1 MAKKNKGTFSYLEAQ
16 QALENIA
23 EKCTKEN
30 IVYELLRIFC
40 GYGDASIQRI
50 IDGRGN
56 DAKDGRTILIKKL
69 IAYRATDN
77 GLFGD
82 DNLYDLLETMQK
94 DTAISKKEPRLYVVS
109 DGERIIA
116 YDPKEEDL
124 YDNDISLLWK
134 DFDFFKPLA
143 GIEKFRNIE
152 EAEADVKSAEMM
164 AKIYDDIRR
173 YNDVHDR
180 QQIHNINVF
189 MTRLLFCFFAED
201 TGLFPIANMFTT
213 AIRQDTKADGTD
225 LAEFLDGIFDIMAI
239 EDKQIRASLPN
250 KITQFPYVN
259 GGLFKTHIPIPI
271 LSRRTRMLMLKCGEY
286 NWAEINPDI
295 FGSMI
300 QAVINPDDRAGLGI
314 HYTSVP
320 NIMKVI
326 RPLFLDEL
334 TEEFVR
340 VKDDAKKLNALM
352 MRLSKI
358 KFFDPACGSGNFLI
372 IAYKSIRE
380 LEIQIWKRLR
390 QLGSD
395 RLPFSNISLTQFYG
409 IEIDE
414 YACDTAKL
422 SLWLAEHQVN
432 NLFYKELGS
441 KVDALPLGKSGN
453 IVCGNACRL
462 DWNTVCP
469 HTADEEVYVMGNPP
483 YVGSRNQNDSQKNDI
498 DFTLSDISQS
508 RRLDYIAIW
517 FVKGAKFI
525 KQLEKGKLAFVST
538 NSITQGEQTSILWNY
553 ILSLDI
559 EIGFAYTTFKW
570 TNNAKYNAGISV
582 VIIGLRNLSNY
593 AKFIFKGNEKVC
605 VEHISPYLS
614 DDNIGSVTKHTTP
627 ISANFP
633 EMRRGNMPNDKEFLR
648 LTPYEKEQVIL
659 EYPNAEKFIRR
670 QIGSDE
676 FINDIERYCYWIED
690 SELEE
695 ALNIPPI
702 REAVYNVKEY
712 RLNSKDKTLHLQAK
726 KPHQFRE
733 FFECN
738 DNSLLVPIVS
748 SETREYIPIGFV
760 QNKTIVPNSAQVIYD
775 ANYLIFGLLTSRM
788 HNLWVRKN
796 AGRLEN
802 RFRYSIFLCYN
813 TFPFPKIT
821 KEQKEHLTELAEEVL
836 LTRENHTEMTLGEM
850 YNPET
855 MPDDLKQAHQALDIA
870 VEQCYRPEPF
880 TSDDERL
887 EYLFKL
893 YEKMTKKK

>member
-23 EKCTKEN
+23 ERCTKDN

-56 DAKDGRTILIKKL
+56 DARDGRTILVKKL
-69 IAYRATDN
+69 IAYRATEN

-82 DNLYDLLETMQK
+82 DNLYEIIEAMQK
-94 DTAISKKEPRLYVVS
+94 DSSIYKKEPRLYVVS

-239 EDKQIRASLPN
+239 EDKHIRASLPN

-259 GGLFKTHIPIPI
+259 GGLFKTHNPIPI

-390 QLGSD
+390 ELGSTQ
-395 RLPFSNISLTQFYG
+395 LPFSNIALTQFYG

-432 NLFYKELGS
+432 NLFWKELGS

-483 YVGSRNQNDSQKNDI
+483 YLGYTQQDDEQKKDI
-498 DFTLSDISQS
+498 NNVWLKYNGAKN
-508 RRLDYIAIW
+508 LDYISIW
-517 FVKGAKFI
+517 FI
-525 KQLEKGKLAFVST
+525 KASEYIKDSKSKVAFVST
-538 NSITQGEQTSILWNY
+538 NSVCQGDSVSFMWKPIF
-553 ILSLDI
+553 SLNIDI
-559 EIGFAYTTFKW
+559 NIAYRSFKW
-570 TNNAKYNAGISV
+570 KNNAKHNAGVSCT
-582 VIIGLRNLSNY
+582 IIGLSSKNYIHNRKIYNEESYIYASYINAYLLDAPNIIIERNTKPFAN
-593 AKFIFKGNEKVC
+593 APEMVKGSMPADGGHLIMSETEKNDIID
-605 VEHISPYLS
+605 ENNSELLKTL
-614 DDNIGSVTKHTTP
+614 IGS
-627 ISANFP
+627 
-633 EMRRGNMPNDKEFLR
+633 
-648 LTPYEKEQVIL
+648 Q
-659 EYPNAEKFIRR
+659 
-670 QIGSDE
+670 E
-676 FINDIERYCYWIED
+676 FINGEERFCLWITDKNLDIALSYPKIRTRIE
-690 SELEE
+690 EVR
-695 ALNIPPI
+695 NM
-702 REAVYNVKEY
+702 
-712 RLNSKDKTLHLQAK
+712 RLSSPKQATIKDADR
-726 KPHQFRE
+726 PHQFSEIRYQPT
-733 FFECN
+733 
-738 DNSLLVPIVS
+738 DAIIVPAVS
-748 SETREYIPIGFV
+748 SERREYIPIGFV
-760 QNKTIVPNSAQVIYD
+760 DKNTVISNSAFAVYD
-775 ANYLIFGLLTSRM
+775 AKLWLFALLTSKI
-788 HNLWVRKN
+788 HNVWVRAVGGKSEE
-796 AGRLEN
+796 RI
-802 RFRYSIFLCYN
+802 RYSATLCYN
-813 TFPFPKIT
+813 TFPFPKTT
-821 KEQKEHLTELAEEVL
+821 KEQKERLTELAEEVL

-855 MPDDLKQAHQALDIA
+855 MPDDLKQAHQALDMA

-893 YEKMTKKK
+893 YERMTKKK

>member
-16 QALENIA
+16 QSLENIA
-23 EKCTKEN
+23 ERCTKEN

-50 IDGRGN
+50 MDGRGN
-56 DAKDGRTILIKKL
+56 DAKDGRTILVKKL
-69 IAYRATDN
+69 IAYRATEN

-82 DNLYDLLETMQK
+82 DNLYDIIEAMQK
-94 DTAISKKEPRLYVVS
+94 DSSIYKKEPRLYVAS
-109 DGERIIA
+109 DGKRIIA

-124 YDNDISLLWK
+124 YDNDISLMWK
-134 DFDFFKPLA
+134 DFEFFKPLA

-180 QQIHNINVF
+180 QQVHNIILF
-189 MTRLLFCFFAED
+189 MTGFLLCFFAED

-213 AIRQDTKADGTD
+213 AIREDTKADGSD
-225 LAEFLDGIFDIMAI
+225 LEEFLDGIFDIMAV

-259 GGLFKTHIPIPI
+259 GGLFKTHIPIPT

-300 QAVINPDDRAGLGI
+300 QAVINPDDRAGLGV

-340 VKDDAKKLNALM
+340 VKDDAKKLNTLM
-352 MRLSKI
+352 FRLSKI

-372 IAYKSIRE
+372 IAYKSVRE

-390 QLGSD
+390 ELGSIQ
-395 RLPFSNISLTQFYG
+395 LPFSNISLTQFYG

-453 IVCGNACRL
+453 IICGNACRL

-483 YVGSRNQNDSQKNDI
+483 YLGSKLQDAKQKEDMLI
-498 DFTLSDISQS
+498 ALAELKEKKT
-508 RRLDYIAIW
+508 LDYIAAW
-517 FVKGAKFI
+517 FWKGAKYI
-525 KQLEKGKLAFVST
+525 KDTKAKYAFVST
-538 NSITQGEQTSILWNY
+538 NSISQGEQVAMLWKDIFDLKLNIFFARTS
-553 ILSLDI
+553 
-559 EIGFAYTTFKW
+559 FKW
-570 TNNAKYNAGISV
+570 QNNAKYNAAVICT
-582 VIIGLRNLSNY
+582 IIGVSNEY
-593 AKFIFKGNEKVC
+593 RGKKTLYNEAKNECYKV
-605 VEHISPYLS
+605 ENINPYLYAS
-614 DDNIGSVTKHTTP
+614 GNVIVEKATLNQKIPQMLFGSMPRDGGFLILSEEEANNIIDKYPHTKSIVKKYMGSQELLQGLV
-627 ISANFP
+627 
-633 EMRRGNMPNDKEFLR
+633 
-648 LTPYEKEQVIL
+648 
-659 EYPNAEKFIRR
+659 
-670 QIGSDE
+670 
-676 FINDIERYCYWIED
+676 RYCFWIED
-690 SELEE
+690 AQKNIAYSIPEIADRIESVRKMRLESDASSTQE
-695 ALNIPPI
+695 YANRPYMFVQRAYQPTDAIIIP
-702 REAVYNVKEY
+702 
-712 RLNSKDKTLHLQAK
+712 S
-726 KPHQFRE
+726 
-733 FFECN
+733 
-738 DNSLLVPIVS
+738 VS
-748 SETREYIPIGFV
+748 SERREYIPIGFV
-760 QNKTIVPNSAQVIYD
+760 DKNTVISNLAFAVYD
-775 ANYLIFGLLTSRM
+775 AELWLFALLTSKL
-788 HNLWVRKN
+788 HNVWVRTVG
-796 AGRLEN
+796 GRLKTDY
-802 RFRYSIFLCYN
+802 RYSATLCYN

-821 KEQKEHLTELAEEVL
+821 KEQKERLTELAEEVL

-855 MPDDLKQAHQALDIA
+855 MPEDLKEAHKALDIA
-870 VEQCYRPEPF
+870 VELCYRPEPF

-893 YEKMTKKK
+893 YERMTKKK

>member
-134 DFDFFKPLA
+134 DFEFFKPLA

-483 YVGSRNQNDSQKNDI
+483 YLGSSMQDNDQKRDKDIVFAQNKNYKN
-498 DFTLSDISQS
+498 
-508 RRLDYIAIW
+508 LDYIGCW
-517 FVKGAKFI
+517 FLKGAEYISGTKAI
-525 KQLEKGKLAFVST
+525 CSFVST
-538 NSITQGEQTSILWNY
+538 NSICQGEQVAMMWKPIDKLNCR
-553 ILSLDI
+553 IK
-559 EIGFAYTTFKW
+559 FAYKSFKW
-570 TNNAKYNAGISV
+570 KNNAKHNAGV
-582 VIIGLRNLSNY
+582 TCTIIGIADKNKIKECLLIDGSNVCKVPFINYYLLPTANIYIQGLVNPISNIPTMDYGSKAADGGNLIMSETEKND
-593 AKFIFKGNEKVC
+593 IINENNSELLKT
-605 VEHISPYLS
+605 L
-614 DDNIGSVTKHTTP
+614 IGS
-627 ISANFP
+627 
-633 EMRRGNMPNDKEFLR
+633 
-648 LTPYEKEQVIL
+648 Q
-659 EYPNAEKFIRR
+659 
-670 QIGSDE
+670 E
-676 FINDIERYCYWIED
+676 FINGEERFCLWITDKNFDI
-690 SELEE
+690 
-695 ALNIPPI
+695 ALSCPKI
-702 REAVYNVKEY
+702 RTRIEAVRNM
-712 RLNSKDKTLHLQAK
+712 RLNSPKQATIKDADR
-726 KPHQFRE
+726 PHQFSEIRYQPT
-733 FFECN
+733 
-738 DNSLLVPIVS
+738 DAIIVPSVS
-748 SETREYIPIGFV
+748 SERREYIPIGFV
-760 QNKTIVPNSAQVIYD
+760 DKNTVISNSAFAVYD
-775 ANYLIFGLLTSRM
+775 AELWLFSLLTSKI
-788 HNLWVRKN
+788 HNVWVRTVG
-796 AGRLEN
+796 GRLEE
-802 RFRYSIFLCYN
+802 RIRYSATLCYN

-855 MPDDLKQAHQALDIA
+855 MPDDLKQAHHALDIA

>member
-16 QALENIA
+16 QSLENIA
-23 EKCTKEN
+23 ERCTKDN

-50 IDGRGN
+50 MDGRGN
-56 DAKDGRTILIKKL
+56 DAKDGRTILVKKL
-69 IAYRATDN
+69 IAYRATEN

-82 DNLYDLLETMQK
+82 DNLYDIIEAMQK
-94 DTAISKKEPRLYVVS
+94 DSSIYKKEPRLYVAS
-109 DGERIIA
+109 DGKRIIA

-124 YDNDISLLWK
+124 YDNDISLMWK
-134 DFDFFKPLA
+134 DFEFFKPLA

-180 QQIHNINVF
+180 HQVHNINVF

-340 VKDDAKKLNALM
+340 VKDDAKKLNTLM
-352 MRLSKI
+352 FRLSKI

-390 QLGSD
+390 ELGSTQ
-395 RLPFSNISLTQFYG
+395 LPFSNISLTQFYG

-432 NLFYKELGS
+432 NLFWKELGS

-453 IVCGNACRL
+453 IICGNACRL

-483 YVGSRNQNDSQKNDI
+483 YLGSSMQDEEQKKDLTIVCGN
-498 DFTLSDISQS
+498 FESYKN
-508 RRLDYIAIW
+508 LDYISCW
-517 FVKGAKFI
+517 FVKGAKYI
-525 KQLEKGKLAFVST
+525 KDNVAKLAFVST
-538 NSITQGEQTSILWNY
+538 NSICQGEQVAMLWQPLYKLNMQ
-553 ILSLDI
+553 IS
-559 EIGFAYTTFKW
+559 FAYTSFKW
-570 TNNAKYNAGISV
+570 KNNAKHNAGV
-582 VIIGLRNLSNY
+582 TCVIIGLCDRKNNIDKYLFYEGVKNKVSNINSY
-593 AKFIFKGNEKVC
+593 LIDAGDLIVSRLNKS
-605 VEHISPYLS
+605 IS
-614 DDNIGSVTKHTTP
+614 G
-627 ISANFP
+627 FP
-633 EMRRGNMPNDKEFLR
+633 EMVFGNKPTDGGFLI
-648 LTPYEKEQVIL
+648 LPEEEACTIINKYEEAKQIL
-659 EYPNAEKFIRR
+659 KFFQGAE
-670 QIGSDE
+670 SY
-676 FINDIERYCYWIED
+676 INGTVRYCLWITDDKIDLAYSIPEI
-690 SELEE
+690 E
-695 ALNIPPI
+695 A
-702 REAVYNVKEY
+702 
-712 RLNSKDKTLHLQAK
+712 RLNNVRDFRLKSKAECTVAYADRPHLFKQRA
-726 KPHQFRE
+726 HRNGE
-733 FFECN
+733 
-738 DNSLLVPIVS
+738 SLIIPRVS
-748 SETREYIPIGFV
+748 SERRTYIPIGFLNSDTIISDSAQAV
-760 QNKTIVPNSAQVIYD
+760 YGANQYIFGIITSYMHMLWVKTI
-775 ANYLIFGLLTSRM
+775 GG
-788 HNLWVRKN
+788 K
-796 AGRLEN
+796 LET
-802 RFRYSIFLCYN
+802 RYRYTNLCYN
-813 TFPFPKIT
+813 SFPFPKIT
-821 KEQKEHLTELAEEVL
+821 KEQKERLTELAEEVL

-855 MPDDLKQAHQALDIA
+855 MPDDLKEAHTALDLA

-893 YEKMTKKK
+893 YERMTKKK

>member
-16 QALENIA
+16 QSLENIA
-23 EKCTKEN
+23 ERCTKEN

-50 IDGRGN
+50 MDGRGN
-56 DAKDGRTILIKKL
+56 DAKDGRTILVKKL
-69 IAYRATDN
+69 IAYRATEN

-82 DNLYDLLETMQK
+82 DNLYDIIEAMQK
-94 DTAISKKEPRLYVVS
+94 DSSIYKKEPRLYVAS
-109 DGERIIA
+109 DGKRIIA

-124 YDNDISLLWK
+124 YDNDISLMWK
-134 DFDFFKPLA
+134 DFEFFKPLA

-164 AKIYDDIRR
+164 AKIYDDVRR

-180 QQIHNINVF
+180 QQVHNINVF

-213 AIRQDTKADGTD
+213 AIREDTKADGSD
-225 LAEFLDGIFDIMAI
+225 LEEFLDGIFDIMAV

-259 GGLFKTHIPIPI
+259 GGLFKTHIPIPT

-300 QAVINPDDRAGLGI
+300 QAVINPDYRAGLGV

-340 VKDDAKKLNALM
+340 VRDDAKKLNALM
-352 MRLSKI
+352 FRLSKI

-390 QLGSD
+390 ELGSTQ
-395 RLPFSNISLTQFYG
+395 LPFSNISLTQFYG

-432 NLFYKELGS
+432 NLFWKELGS

-453 IVCGNACRL
+453 IICGNACRL

-469 HTADEEVYVMGNPP
+469 HTTDEEVYIMGNPP
-483 YVGSRNQNDSQKNDI
+483 YVGSSMQDVEQKKDKEVVFNGYNNYKN
-498 DFTLSDISQS
+498 
-508 RRLDYIAIW
+508 LDYIACW
-517 FVKGAKFI
+517 FLKGTQYIATTKA
-525 KQLEKGKLAFVST
+525 LYAFVTT
-538 NSITQGEQTSILWNY
+538 NSVCQGEQV
-553 ILSLDI
+553 SLMWKPVNDLNCRI
-559 EIGFAYTTFKW
+559 KFAYKSFKW
-570 TNNAKYNAGISV
+570 KNNAKHNAGV
-582 VIIGLRNLSNY
+582 TCTIIGVANNETIKECLLIDDANICKVPYINY
-593 AKFIFKGNEKVC
+593 YLTPTANIFIQG
-605 VEHISPYLS
+605 L
-614 DDNIGSVTKHTTP
+614 TAP
-627 ISANFP
+627 ISQLP
-633 EMRRGNMPNDKEFLR
+633 TMDYGNKAVDGTNLR
-648 LTPYEKEQVIL
+648 LTPEEKIQLLL
-659 EYPNAEKFIRR
+659 EAPNASKFIRR
-670 QIGSDE
+670 LSGSDE
-676 FINDIERYCYWIED
+676 LINDIERYCLWIYD
-690 SELEE
+690 KDLEE
-695 ALNIPPI
+695 AVKIPFI
-702 REAVYNVKEY
+702 LDKINKCKTM
-712 RLNSKDKTLHLQAK
+712 RLNSKDIGAVKLAER
-726 KPHQFRE
+726 PHQFRDMRE
-733 FFECN
+733 S
-738 DNSLLVPIVS
+738 DDVSIVIPRVS
-748 SETREYIPIGFV
+748 SEKRVYIPIGYCEPY
-760 QNKTIVPNSAQVIYD
+760 TIVSDSAFISFTKQSY
-775 ANYLIFGLLTSRM
+775 IFGVLTSKI
-788 HNLWVRKN
+788 HNLWVRAVGGK
-796 AGRLEN
+796 LEE
-802 RFRYSIFLCYN
+802 RIRYSATLCYN

-821 KEQKEHLTELAEEVL
+821 EEQKERLTELAEEVL

-855 MPDDLKQAHQALDIA
+855 MPDDLKEAHQALDIA
-870 VEQCYRPEPF
+870 VEQCYRTEPF

-893 YEKMTKKK
+893 YERMTKKK

>member
-16 QALENIA
+16 QSLENIA
-23 EKCTKEN
+23 ERCTKEN

-50 IDGRGN
+50 MDGRGN
-56 DAKDGRTILIKKL
+56 DAKDGRTILVKKL
-69 IAYRATDN
+69 IAYRATEN

-82 DNLYDLLETMQK
+82 DNLYDIIEAMQN
-94 DTAISKKEPRLYVVS
+94 DSSIYKKEPRLYVAS
-109 DGERIIA
+109 DGKRIIA

-124 YDNDISLLWK
+124 YDNDISLMWK
-134 DFDFFKPLA
+134 DFEFFKPLA

-180 QQIHNINVF
+180 QQVHNINVF

-259 GGLFKTHIPIPI
+259 GGLFKTHIPIPV

-300 QAVINPDDRAGLGI
+300 QAVINPDDRAGLGV

-340 VKDDAKKLNALM
+340 VRDDAKKLNALM
-352 MRLSKI
+352 FRLSKI

-390 QLGSD
+390 ELGSTQ
-395 RLPFSNISLTQFYG
+395 LPFSNISLTQFYG

-432 NLFYKELGS
+432 NLFWKELGS

-453 IVCGNACRL
+453 IICGNACRL

-483 YVGSRNQNDSQKNDI
+483 YLGSRNQEEMHKEDLDYTVS
-498 DFTLSDISQS
+498 TLQNY
-508 RRLDYIAIW
+508 RKLDYIAIW
-517 FVKGAKFI
+517 FYKGANYI
-525 KQLEKGKLAFVST
+525 KETKSKVAFVST
-538 NSITQGEQTSILWNY
+538 NSICQGEQVAYLWKP
-553 ILSLDI
+553 IFEQGI
-559 EIGFAYTTFKW
+559 EIAFAHKSFKW
-570 TNNAKYNAGISV
+570 NNNAKNVANVIV
-582 VIIGLRNLSNY
+582 VIIGLINKN
-593 AKFIFKGNEKVC
+593 KGVKKIFSDEQCIIG
-605 VEHISPYLS
+605 EHINAYLS
-614 DDNIGSVTKHTTP
+614 LTNDVFITNRTTP
-627 ISANFP
+627 LSTSVATILYGSEP
-633 EMRRGNMPNDKEFLR
+633 REGGGLMLSPD
-648 LTPYEKEQVIL
+648 EKNTIIAEGKDF
-659 EYPNAEKFIRR
+659 EKFIKRAV
-670 QIGSDE
+670 GSDE
-676 FINDIERYCYWIED
+676 FINDIERYCLWIDDKDVCEAKKSAYISNRLQYVEQYRLTSKRAD
-690 SELEE
+690 TRKYSNKPNCFTNSTYKNQNAIIIPIISSERRDYIPLGYIGFD
-695 ALNIPPI
+695 AVILNSAF
-702 REAVYNVKEY
+702 AVY
-712 RLNSKDKTLHLQAK
+712 
-726 KPHQFRE
+726 
-733 FFECN
+733 
-738 DNSLLVPIVS
+738 
-748 SETREYIPIGFV
+748 
-760 QNKTIVPNSAQVIYD
+760 D
-775 ANYLIFGLLTSRM
+775 AELWLFALLTSKI
-788 HNLWVRKN
+788 HNVWVRAVGGK
-796 AGRLEN
+796 LEE
-802 RFRYSIFLCYN
+802 RIRYSATLCYN
-813 TFPFPKIT
+813 TYPFPKIT
-821 KEQKEHLTELAEEVL
+821 KEQKERLTELAEEVL

>member
-1 MAKKNKGTFSYLEAQ
+1 MAKKNKGTFSYIETQ
-16 QALENIA
+16 QALEEIA
-23 EKCTKEN
+23 QRCTKDN

-56 DAKDGRTILIKKL
+56 DARDGRTILIKKL
-69 IAYRATDN
+69 IAYRATEN

-82 DNLYDLLETMQK
+82 DNLYDIIEAMQK
-94 DTAISKKEPRLYVVS
+94 DSSIYKKEPRLYVAS
-109 DGERIIA
+109 DGKRIIA

-124 YDNDISLLWK
+124 YDNDISLMWK
-134 DFDFFKPLA
+134 DFEFFKPLA

-173 YNDVHDR
+173 YNDINDE
-180 QQIHNINVF
+180 QQVHNINAF
-189 MTRLLFCFFAED
+189 MTRLLFCYFAED

-213 AIRQDTKADGTD
+213 AIKEDTKADGSD
-225 LAEFLDGIFDIMAI
+225 LEEFLDGIFDIMAI
-239 EDKQIRASLPN
+239 DNKQIRASLPS

-259 GGLFKTHIPIPI
+259 GGLFKAHYPIPT

-300 QAVINPDDRAGLGI
+300 QAVINPNERAGFGV

-334 TEEFVR
+334 TEEFIR
-340 VKDDAKKLNALM
+340 AKDDERKLKTLLF
-352 MRLSKI
+352 RLSKI

-380 LEIQIWKRLR
+380 LEIQIWKRLKE
-390 QLGSD
+390 LGSTT
-395 RLPFSNISLTQFYG
+395 LPFSNISLSQFYG

-432 NLFYKELGS
+432 NLLYKELGS

-483 YVGSRNQNDSQKNDI
+483 YLGSSMQDNEQKKDLTYVCGN
-498 DFTLSDISQS
+498 FESYKN
-508 RRLDYIAIW
+508 LDYISCW
-517 FVKGAKFI
+517 FVKGARYI
-525 KQLEKGKLAFVST
+525 KNSNAKLAFVST
-538 NSITQGEQTSILWNY
+538 NSICQGEQVSMLWKPILEMN
-553 ILSLDI
+553 L
-559 EIGFAYTTFKW
+559 EIGFAYKSFKW
-570 TNNAKYNAGISV
+570 SNSAKNNAAVVV
-582 VIIGLRNLSNY
+582 VILGLQNVNNNKKLLYGNNIMQ
-593 AKFIFKGNEKVC
+593 KVDFIN
-605 VEHISPYLS
+605 PYLLP
-614 DDNIGSVTKHTTP
+614 NVKAIIGRTTIP
-627 ISANFP
+627 ISNFP
-633 EMRRGNMPNDKEFLR
+633 SMIRGSMPSDGGHLIMSEEEKTSLIEKHPEVSSIIKGYMGAEDFLNS
-648 LTPYEKEQVIL
+648 Y
-659 EYPNAEKFIRR
+659 N
-670 QIGSDE
+670 
-676 FINDIERYCYWIED
+676 RYCLWMNENDYK
-690 SELEE
+690 LYG
-695 ALNIPPI
+695 NIPSI
-702 REAVYNVKEY
+702 KERTEGVRQM
-712 RLNSKDKTLHLQAK
+712 RLSSNTPSTQEYANYPYL
-726 KPHQFRE
+726 FRQPQYIE
-733 FFECN
+733 SE
-738 DNSLLVPIVS
+738 SIIVPSTS
-748 SETREYIPIGFV
+748 SERREYVPIGFL
-760 QNKTIVPNSAQVIYD
+760 NKDIVVSNSGYVVYGADLFLFSV
-775 ANYLIFGLLTSRM
+775 LTSKI
-788 HNLWVRKN
+788 HNLWIKTVG
-796 AGRLEN
+796 GRLKTDY
-802 RFRYSIFLCYN
+802 RYTNTLCYN

-821 KEQKEHLTELAEEVL
+821 KEKKEQLSKLAEEVL

-855 MPDDLKQAHQALDIA
+855 MPKDLKEAHKALDIA
-870 VEQCYRPEPF
+870 VEQCYRTEPF

>member
-16 QALENIA
+16 QSLENIA
-23 EKCTKEN
+23 ERCTKDN

-50 IDGRGN
+50 MDGRGN
-56 DAKDGRTILIKKL
+56 DAKDGRTILVKKL
-69 IAYRATDN
+69 IAYRATEN

-82 DNLYDLLETMQK
+82 DNLYDIIEAMQK
-94 DTAISKKEPRLYVVS
+94 DSSIYKKEPRLYVAS
-109 DGERIIA
+109 DGKRIIA

-124 YDNDISLLWK
+124 YDNDISLMWK
-134 DFDFFKPLA
+134 DFEFFKPLA

-390 QLGSD
+390 ELGSTQ
-395 RLPFSNISLTQFYG
+395 LPFSNISLTQFYG

-483 YVGSRNQNDSQKNDI
+483 YLGSSMQDNDQKRDKDIVFAQNKNYKN
-498 DFTLSDISQS
+498 
-508 RRLDYIAIW
+508 LDYIGCW
-517 FVKGAKFI
+517 FLKGAEYISGTKAI
-525 KQLEKGKLAFVST
+525 CSFVST
-538 NSITQGEQTSILWNY
+538 NSICQGEQVAMMWKPIDKLNCR
-553 ILSLDI
+553 IK
-559 EIGFAYTTFKW
+559 FAYKSFKW
-570 TNNAKYNAGISV
+570 KNNAKHNAGV
-582 VIIGLRNLSNY
+582 TCTIIGIADKNKIIECLLIDGSNVCKVPFINYYLLPTANIYIQGLVNPISNIPTMDYGSKAADGGNLIMSETEKND
-593 AKFIFKGNEKVC
+593 IINENNSELLKT
-605 VEHISPYLS
+605 L
-614 DDNIGSVTKHTTP
+614 IGS
-627 ISANFP
+627 
-633 EMRRGNMPNDKEFLR
+633 
-648 LTPYEKEQVIL
+648 Q
-659 EYPNAEKFIRR
+659 
-670 QIGSDE
+670 E
-676 FINDIERYCYWIED
+676 FINGEERFCLWITDKNFDI
-690 SELEE
+690 
-695 ALNIPPI
+695 ALSCPKI
-702 REAVYNVKEY
+702 RTRIEAVRNM
-712 RLNSKDKTLHLQAK
+712 RLNSPKQATIKDADR
-726 KPHQFRE
+726 PHQFSEIRYQPT
-733 FFECN
+733 
-738 DNSLLVPIVS
+738 DAIIVPSVS
-748 SETREYIPIGFV
+748 SERREYIPIGFV
-760 QNKTIVPNSAQVIYD
+760 DKNTVISNSAFAVYD
-775 ANYLIFGLLTSRM
+775 AELWLFSLLTSKI
-788 HNLWVRKN
+788 HNVWVRTVG
-796 AGRLEN
+796 GRLEE
-802 RFRYSIFLCYN
+802 RIRYSATLCYN

-887 EYLFKL
+887 EYLFKQ

>member
-77 GLFGD
+77 CLFGD

-134 DFDFFKPLA
+134 DFEFFKPLA

-239 EDKQIRASLPN
+239 EDKQIRTSLPN

-259 GGLFKTHIPIPI
+259 GGLFKTHIPIPV

-483 YVGSRNQNDSQKNDI
+483 YLGSSMQDNDQKRDKDIVFAQNKNYKN
-498 DFTLSDISQS
+498 
-508 RRLDYIAIW
+508 LDYIGCW
-517 FVKGAKFI
+517 FLKGAEYISGTKAI
-525 KQLEKGKLAFVST
+525 CSFVST
-538 NSITQGEQTSILWNY
+538 NSICQGEQVAMMWKPIDKLNCR
-553 ILSLDI
+553 IK
-559 EIGFAYTTFKW
+559 FAYKSFKW
-570 TNNAKYNAGISV
+570 KNNAKHNAGV
-582 VIIGLRNLSNY
+582 TCTIIGIADKNKIKECLLIDGSNVCKVPFINYYLLPTANIYIQGLVNPISNIPTMDYGSKAADGGNLIMSETEKND
-593 AKFIFKGNEKVC
+593 IINENNSELLKT
-605 VEHISPYLS
+605 L
-614 DDNIGSVTKHTTP
+614 IGS
-627 ISANFP
+627 
-633 EMRRGNMPNDKEFLR
+633 
-648 LTPYEKEQVIL
+648 Q
-659 EYPNAEKFIRR
+659 
-670 QIGSDE
+670 E
-676 FINDIERYCYWIED
+676 FINGEERFCLWITDKNFDI
-690 SELEE
+690 
-695 ALNIPPI
+695 ALSCPKI
-702 REAVYNVKEY
+702 RTRIEAVRNM
-712 RLNSKDKTLHLQAK
+712 RLNSPKQATIKDADR
-726 KPHQFRE
+726 PHQFSEIRYQPT
-733 FFECN
+733 
-738 DNSLLVPIVS
+738 DAIIVPSVS
-748 SETREYIPIGFV
+748 SERREYIPIGFV
-760 QNKTIVPNSAQVIYD
+760 DKNTVISNSAFAVYD
-775 ANYLIFGLLTSRM
+775 AELWLFSLLTSNI
-788 HNLWVRKN
+788 HNVWVRTVG
-796 AGRLEN
+796 GRLEE
-802 RFRYSIFLCYN
+802 RIRYSATLCYN

-855 MPDDLKQAHQALDIA
+855 MPDDLKEAHKALDLA
-870 VEQCYRPEPF
+870 VEECYRPEPF

>member
-180 QQIHNINVF
+180 QQVHNINVF

-320 NIMKVI
+320 NIMKVV

-372 IAYKSIRE
+372 IAYKSIRD

-432 NLFYKELGS
+432 NLFWKELGS

-483 YVGSRNQNDSQKNDI
+483 YLGSSMQDNDQKRDKDIVFAQNKNYKN
-498 DFTLSDISQS
+498 
-508 RRLDYIAIW
+508 LDYIGCW
-517 FVKGAKFI
+517 FLKGAEYISGTKAI
-525 KQLEKGKLAFVST
+525 CSFVST
-538 NSITQGEQTSILWNY
+538 NSICQGEQVAMMWKPIDKLNCR
-553 ILSLDI
+553 IK
-559 EIGFAYTTFKW
+559 FAYKSFKW
-570 TNNAKYNAGISV
+570 KNNAKHNAGV
-582 VIIGLRNLSNY
+582 TCTIIGIADKNKIKECLLIDGSNVCKVPFINYYLLPTANIYIQGLVNPISNIPTMDYGSKAADGGNLIMSETEKND
-593 AKFIFKGNEKVC
+593 IINENNSELLKT
-605 VEHISPYLS
+605 L
-614 DDNIGSVTKHTTP
+614 IGS
-627 ISANFP
+627 
-633 EMRRGNMPNDKEFLR
+633 
-648 LTPYEKEQVIL
+648 Q
-659 EYPNAEKFIRR
+659 
-670 QIGSDE
+670 E
-676 FINDIERYCYWIED
+676 FINGEERFCLWITDKNFDI
-690 SELEE
+690 
-695 ALNIPPI
+695 ALSCPKI
-702 REAVYNVKEY
+702 RTRIEAVRNM
-712 RLNSKDKTLHLQAK
+712 RLNSPKQATIKDADR
-726 KPHQFRE
+726 PHQFSEIRYQPT
-733 FFECN
+733 
-738 DNSLLVPIVS
+738 DAIIVPSVS
-748 SETREYIPIGFV
+748 SERREYIPIGFV
-760 QNKTIVPNSAQVIYD
+760 DKNTVISNSAFAVYD
-775 ANYLIFGLLTSRM
+775 AELWLFSLLTSKI
-788 HNLWVRKN
+788 HNVWVRTVG
-796 AGRLEN
+796 GRLEE
-802 RFRYSIFLCYN
+802 RIRYSATLCYN

-855 MPDDLKQAHQALDIA
+855 MPDDLKQAHHALDIA

-893 YEKMTKKK
+893 YERMTKKK

>member
-1 MAKKNKGTFSYLEAQ
+1 MAKKNKGTFSYIETQ
-16 QALENIA
+16 QALEHIT

-30 IVYELLRIFC
+30 LVYELLRIFC

-56 DAKDGRTILIKKL
+56 DAKDGRTILIKRL
-69 IAYRATDN
+69 IAYKATDK

-82 DNLYDLLETMQK
+82 DNIYDLIEAMQK
-94 DTAISKKEPRLYVVS
+94 DTVISKKEPRLYVAS
-109 DGERIIA
+109 DGKRIIA
-116 YDPKEEDL
+116 YDPKEDDF
-124 YDNDISLLWK
+124 YDNDISLMWK
-134 DFDFFKPLA
+134 DFEFFKPLA

-180 QQIHNINVF
+180 QQVHNINVF

-213 AIRQDTKADGTD
+213 AIREDTKADGTD
-225 LAEFLDGIFDIMAI
+225 LEEFLDGIFDIMAI
-239 EDKQIRASLPN
+239 KDKQIRASLPS

-259 GGLFKTHIPIPI
+259 GGLFKTHIPIPT
-271 LSRRTRMLMLKCGEY
+271 LSRRTRILMLKCGEY

-300 QAVINPDDRAGLGI
+300 QAVINPDDRAGLGV

-320 NIMKVI
+320 NIMKLI

-334 TEEFVR
+334 TEEFIK
-340 VKDDAKKLNALM
+340 VKDDAKKLNMLM
-352 MRLSKI
+352 LRLSKI

-380 LEIQIWKRLR
+380 LEMQIWKRLR
-390 QLGSD
+390 ELGSTQ
-395 RLPFSNISLTQFYG
+395 LPISYISLTQFYG

-432 NLFYKELGS
+432 NLFNKELGS
-441 KVDALPLGKSGN
+441 KVEALPLGKSGN

-469 HTADEEVYVMGNPP
+469 HIADEEVYVMGNPP
-483 YVGSRNQNDSQKNDI
+483 YLGSKLQDAKQKEDMSI
-498 DFTLSDISQS
+498 ALAELKEKKT
-508 RRLDYIAIW
+508 LDYIAAW
-517 FVKGAKFI
+517 FWKGAKYI
-525 KQLEKGKLAFVST
+525 KDTKAKYAFVST
-538 NSITQGEQTSILWNY
+538 NSISQGEQVAMLWKDIFDLKLNIFFARTS
-553 ILSLDI
+553 
-559 EIGFAYTTFKW
+559 FKW
-570 TNNAKYNAGISV
+570 QNNAKYNAAVICT
-582 VIIGLRNLSNY
+582 IIGVSNEY
-593 AKFIFKGNEKVC
+593 KGAKSLYNEDKNECYKV
-605 VEHISPYLS
+605 ENINPYLYEGG
-614 DDNIGSVTKHTTP
+614 NIIVEKMPLCQPIPQMLFGSMPRDGGFLILSEDEVKLLIYKYPHIKP
-627 ISANFP
+627 IVKKYMGSQELLQGLVRYCLWIEEPQKKLAYSIPEIANRI
-633 EMRRGNMPNDKEFLR
+633 ESVKIMR
-648 LTPYEKEQVIL
+648 Q
-659 EYPNAEKFIRR
+659 
-670 QIGSDE
+670 GSDA
-676 FINDIERYCYWIED
+676 
-690 SELEE
+690 SSTQ
-695 ALNIPPI
+695 
-702 REAVYNVKEY
+702 EY
-712 RLNSKDKTLHLQAK
+712 ANRPYMFVQRAYQPTDAII
-726 KPHQFRE
+726 
-733 FFECN
+733 
-738 DNSLLVPIVS
+738 VPSVS
-748 SETREYIPIGFV
+748 SERREYIPIGFV
-760 QNKTIVPNSAQVIYD
+760 DKETVISNLAFAVYD
-775 ANYLIFGLLTSRM
+775 AELWLFALLTSKI
-788 HNLWVRKN
+788 HNVWVRTVG
-796 AGRLEN
+796 GRLKTDY
-802 RFRYSIFLCYN
+802 RYSATLCYN

-821 KEQKEHLTELAEEVL
+821 KEQREHLTELAEEVL

-855 MPDDLKQAHQALDIA
+855 MPVDLKQAHHELDIA
-870 VEQCYRPEPF
+870 VEQCYRIEPF

>member
-180 QQIHNINVF
+180 QQVHNINVF

-250 KITQFPYVN
+250 KMTQFPYVN

-340 VKDDAKKLNALM
+340 LKDDAKKLNALM
-352 MRLSKI
+352 FRLSKI

-390 QLGSD
+390 QLGSTQ
-395 RLPFSNISLTQFYG
+395 LPFSNISLTQFYG

-469 HTADEEVYVMGNPP
+469 HIADEEVYVMGNPP
-483 YVGSRNQNDSQKNDI
+483 YLGARLQEDNHKTDMDFAMGDI
-498 DFTLSDISQS
+498 IAFNN
-508 RRLDYIAIW
+508 LDYIATW
-517 FVKGAKFI
+517 FFLGAKYVENSI
-525 KQLEKGKLAFVST
+525 AKLAFVST
-538 NSITQGEQTSILWNY
+538 NSICQGEQVSNLWKY
-553 ILSLDI
+553 IYSHTNS
-559 EIGFAYTTFKW
+559 EIWLGYRAFKW
-570 TNNAKYNAGISV
+570 KNNAKHNAGVSCS
-582 VIIGLRNLSNY
+582 IIGLRNKCDRNKTYIDGDNKILTPLLNAY
-593 AKFIFKGNEKVC
+593 LIKAKDITIEKRSKPIN
-605 VEHISPYLS
+605 ISQEM
-614 DDNIGSVTKHTTP
+614 DFGS
-627 ISANFP
+627 
-633 EMRRGNMPNDKEFLR
+633 MPNDGGNLL
-648 LTPYEKEQVIL
+648 LTPKEKDCLISEI
-659 EYPNAEKFIRR
+659 PSSEKYIKRFMGSQEFIR
-670 QIGSDE
+670 DE
-676 FINDIERYCYWIED
+676 YRFCLWIED
-690 SELEE
+690 DEVLESKQ
-695 ALNIPPI
+695 IPLI
-702 REAVYNVKEY
+702 NTRITACKNERLSSKREATNK
-712 RLNSKDKTLHLQAK
+712 LANNSHKFGEIRYQSTDAII
-726 KPHQFRE
+726 
-733 FFECN
+733 
-738 DNSLLVPIVS
+738 VPRVS
-748 SETREYIPIGFV
+748 SERREYIPIGFV
-760 QNKTIVPNSAQVIYD
+760 DKNTVISDSAFAVYD
-775 ANYLIFGLLTSRM
+775 AELWLFALLTSKI
-788 HNLWVRKN
+788 HNVWVRAVGGK
-796 AGRLEN
+796 LEE
-802 RFRYSIFLCYN
+802 RIRYSATLCYN

-821 KEQKEHLTELAEEVL
+821 KDQKKRLTELAEEVL

-855 MPDDLKQAHQALDIA
+855 MPDDLKQAHHALDIA

-893 YEKMTKKK
+893 YERMTKKKL

>member
-1 MAKKNKGTFSYLEAQ
+1 MAKKNKGTFSYLETQ

-23 EKCTKEN
+23 QRCTKDN
-30 IVYELLRIFC
+30 IVYDLLRIFC

-56 DAKDGRTILIKKL
+56 DARDGRTTLIKKL
-69 IAYRATDN
+69 IAYRATEN

-82 DNLYDLLETMQK
+82 DNLYDIIEAMHK
-94 DTAISKKEPRLYVVS
+94 DSSIYKKEPRLYVAS
-109 DGERIIA
+109 DGKRIIA

-134 DFDFFKPLA
+134 DFEFFKPLA

-173 YNDVHDR
+173 YNDINDE
-180 QQIHNINVF
+180 QQVHNINAF
-189 MTRLLFCFFAED
+189 MTRLLFCYFAED

-213 AIRQDTKADGTD
+213 AIKEDTKADGSD
-225 LAEFLDGIFDIMAI
+225 LEEFLDGIFDIMAI
-239 EDKQIRASLPN
+239 DNKQIRASLPS

-259 GGLFKTHIPIPI
+259 GGLFKAHYPIPK

-300 QAVINPDDRAGLGI
+300 QAVINPNERAGFGV

-334 TEEFVR
+334 TEEFIR
-340 VKDDAKKLNALM
+340 AKDDERKLKTLLF
-352 MRLSKI
+352 RLSKI

-380 LEIQIWKRLR
+380 LEIQIWKRLKE
-390 QLGSD
+390 LGSTT
-395 RLPFSNISLTQFYG
+395 LPFSNISLSQFYG

-432 NLFYKELGS
+432 NLLYKELGS

-483 YVGSRNQNDSQKNDI
+483 YLGSRNQEDI
-498 DFTLSDISQS
+498 HKEDLDYTISMLQNY
-508 RRLDYIAIW
+508 RKLDYIAIW
-517 FVKGAKFI
+517 FYKGANYI
-525 KQLEKGKLAFVST
+525 KGTKSKLAFVST
-538 NSITQGEQTSILWNY
+538 NSICQGEQVAYLWKP
-553 ILSLDI
+553 IFEEGI
-559 EIGFAYTTFKW
+559 EIGFAHKSFKW
-570 TNNAKYNAGISV
+570 NNNAKNVANVIV
-582 VIIGLRNLSNY
+582 VIIGLTNKNKGVKKIFSNEECITGEHINAYLSLTNDV
-593 AKFIFKGNEKVC
+593 FISNRTTPLNNSIATILYGSEPREGGGLMLTPNEKNTII
-605 VEHISPYLS
+605 EEGK
-614 DDNIGSVTKHTTP
+614 D
-627 ISANFP
+627 F
-633 EMRRGNMPNDKEFLR
+633 
-648 LTPYEKEQVIL
+648 
-659 EYPNAEKFIRR
+659 EKFIKRAV
-670 QIGSDE
+670 GSDE
-676 FINDIERYCYWIED
+676 FINDIERYCLWIAD
-690 SELEE
+690 KDINDAKKS
-695 ALNIPPI
+695 
-702 REAVYNVKEY
+702 VYISNRLQYVEQY
-712 RLNSKDKTLHLQAK
+712 RLTSKRADTRKYSSKPNCFTNSTYKNQNAIII
-726 KPHQFRE
+726 
-733 FFECN
+733 
-738 DNSLLVPIVS
+738 PIIS
-748 SETREYIPIGFV
+748 SERRDYIPIGYIDYDAV
-760 QNKTIVPNSAQVIYD
+760 ILNSAFAVYD
-775 ANYLIFGLLTSRM
+775 AELWLFALLTSKI
-788 HNLWVRKN
+788 HNIWVRAVGGK
-796 AGRLEN
+796 LEE
-802 RFRYSIFLCYN
+802 RIRYSATLCYN
-813 TFPFPKIT
+813 TYPFPKLG
-821 KEQKEHLTELAEEVL
+821 KEQKEQLSKLAEEVL
-836 LTRENHTEMTLGEM
+836 LIRENHTEMTLGEM

-855 MPDDLKQAHQALDIA
+855 MPKDLKEAHKALDIA
-870 VEQCYRPEPF
+870 VEQCYCTEPF

-893 YEKMTKKK
+893 YEKMTKKNK

>member
-16 QALENIA
+16 QSLENIA
-23 EKCTKEN
+23 ERCTKEN

-50 IDGRGN
+50 MDGRGN

-239 EDKQIRASLPN
+239 EDKHIRASLPN

-390 QLGSD
+390 ELGSTQ
-395 RLPFSNISLTQFYG
+395 LPFSNIALTQFYG

-432 NLFYKELGS
+432 NLFWKELGS

-462 DWNTVCP
+462 DWNAVCP

-483 YVGSRNQNDSQKNDI
+483 YLGYTQQDDEQKE
-498 DFTLSDISQS
+498 DISNVWLKYNGAKN
-508 RRLDYIAIW
+508 LDYISVW
-517 FVKGAKFI
+517 FI
-525 KQLEKGKLAFVST
+525 KGSEYIKDSKSKVAFVST
-538 NSITQGEQTSILWNY
+538 NSVCQGDSVSSMWKPIF
-553 ILSLDI
+553 SLNI
-559 EIGFAYTTFKW
+559 EIYIAYRSFKW
-570 TNNAKYNAGISV
+570 KNNAKHNAGVSCT
-582 VIIGLRNLSNY
+582 IIGLSSKNHIRYRRIYNEESYINASYINAYLLDAPNIIIERNTKPFGNASEMV
-593 AKFIFKGNEKVC
+593 KGSMPADGGHLIMSESEKNNIINENNC
-605 VEHISPYLS
+605 ELFRIL
-614 DDNIGSVTKHTTP
+614 IGS
-627 ISANFP
+627 
-633 EMRRGNMPNDKEFLR
+633 
-648 LTPYEKEQVIL
+648 Q
-659 EYPNAEKFIRR
+659 
-670 QIGSDE
+670 E
-676 FINDIERYCYWIED
+676 FINGEERFCLWITD
-690 SELEE
+690 KNLNL
-695 ALNIPPI
+695 ALSYPEIKLRI
-702 REAVYNVKEY
+702 EAVRSM
-712 RLNSKDKTLHLQAK
+712 RLSSPKQATIKDADR
-726 KPHQFRE
+726 PHQFSEIRYQPT
-733 FFECN
+733 
-738 DNSLLVPIVS
+738 DAIIVPAVS
-748 SETREYIPIGFV
+748 SERREYIPIGFV
-760 QNKTIVPNSAQVIYD
+760 DKNTVISNSAFAVYD
-775 ANYLIFGLLTSRM
+775 AELWLFALLTSKI
-788 HNLWVRKN
+788 HNIWVRAVGGK
-796 AGRLEN
+796 LEE
-802 RFRYSIFLCYN
+802 RIRYSATLCYN

-821 KEQKEHLTELAEEVL
+821 KEQKERLTELAEEIL

-855 MPDDLKQAHQALDIA
+855 MPDDLKEAHTALDMA

>member
-56 DAKDGRTILIKKL
+56 DARDGRTILVKKI

-134 DFDFFKPLA
+134 DFEFFKPLA

-180 QQIHNINVF
+180 QQVHNINVF

-213 AIRQDTKADGTD
+213 AIREDTKADGSD
-225 LAEFLDGIFDIMAI
+225 LEEFLDGIFDIMAV

-259 GGLFKTHIPIPI
+259 GGLFKTHIPIPT

-300 QAVINPDDRAGLGI
+300 QAVINPDDRAGLGV

-340 VKDDAKKLNALM
+340 VKDDAKKLNTLM
-352 MRLSKI
+352 FRLSKI

-372 IAYKSIRE
+372 IAYKSVRE

-432 NLFYKELGS
+432 NLFWKELGS

-469 HTADEEVYVMGNPP
+469 HTADEEVYIMGNPP
-483 YVGSRNQNDSQKNDI
+483 YLGSSKLNKEQQI
-498 DFTLSDISQS
+498 DREYSIGKYDNFKKI
-508 RRLDYIAIW
+508 DYIGIW
-517 FVKGAKFI
+517 FIKGANYINKCNS
-525 KQLEKGKLAFVST
+525 KCAFVST
-538 NSITQGEQTSILWNY
+538 NSICQGEMVEPLWKPIFSIDVEIDFAHTS
-553 ILSLDI
+553 
-559 EIGFAYTTFKW
+559 FKW
-570 TNNAKYNAGISV
+570 NNNAKNKAAVICI
-582 VIIGLRNLSNY
+582 IIGLANNHKRNHY
-593 AKFIFKGNEKVC
+593 IITDGVKREVYC
-605 VEHISPYLS
+605 ISPYLVEGGKLVVS
-614 DDNIGSVTKHTTP
+614 KHTKP
-627 ISANFP
+627 ISDFP
-633 EMRRGNMPNDKEFLR
+633 TIIRGCMPYDGGNLL
-648 LTPYEKEQVIL
+648 LTPDEKEVLIK
-659 EYPNAEKFIRR
+659 EYPHSTKWIKKIYSAA
-670 QIGSDE
+670 DY
-676 FINDIERYCYWIED
+676 INDGERYCLWVSDAEKEDAETIPFIKHRFIETANMRLKSPD
-690 SELEE
+690 NS
-695 ALNIPPI
+695 A
-702 REAVYNVKEY
+702 REMAN
-712 RLNSKDKTLHLQAK
+712 R
-726 KPHQFRE
+726 PHQFRE
-733 FFECN
+733 FNACDEN
-738 DNSLLVPIVS
+738 TLVIPSTS
-748 SETREYIPIGFV
+748 SENREYIPMGYF
-760 QNKTIVPNSAQVIYD
+760 NSETIVTNAMYMVYNAEQWLMGVV
-775 ANYLIFGLLTSRM
+775 TSRM
-788 HNLWVRKN
+788 NMIWVKTI
-796 AGRLEN
+796 GGKLKSDY
-802 RFRYSIFLCYN
+802 RYTNLCYN
-813 TFPFPKIT
+813 SLPFPKIT
-821 KEQKEHLTELAEEVL
+821 KEEKERLTELAEEVL

-855 MPDDLKQAHQALDIA
+855 MPNDLKQAHHALDIA

-893 YEKMTKKK
+893 YERMTKKK

>member
-1 MAKKNKGTFSYLEAQ
+1 MAKKNKGTFSYLEVQ

-23 EKCTKEN
+23 EKCTKDN

-390 QLGSD
+390 ELGSTQ
-395 RLPFSNISLTQFYG
+395 LPFSNISLTQFYG

-469 HTADEEVYVMGNPP
+469 HTADEGVYVMGNPP
-483 YVGSRNQNDSQKNDI
+483 YLGSSRQDESQKQDMAYVFSNRDNYKK
-498 DFTLSDISQS
+498 
-508 RRLDYIAIW
+508 LDYISCW
-517 FVKGAKFI
+517 FELASTYITASFAKC
-525 KQLEKGKLAFVST
+525 AFVST
-538 NSITQGEQTSILWNY
+538 NSITQGEQVPILWQ
-553 ILSLDI
+553 DI
-559 EIGFAYTTFKW
+559 FEKGVSIYFAYTSFMW
-570 TNNAKYNAGISV
+570 HNNAKHTAKVAVS
-582 VIIGLRNLSNY
+582 IIGMADNKQITCKKLYSTNTYRLVNNINAYLLDAPNVYIIGRHTS
-593 AKFIFKGNEKVC
+593 
-605 VEHISPYLS
+605 IS
-614 DDNIGSVTKHTTP
+614 
-627 ISANFP
+627 NFP
-633 EMRRGNMPNDKEFLR
+633 EMIKGCAPVDDGCLLLSKE
-648 LTPYEKEQVIL
+648 EKESLVL
-659 EYPNAEKFIRR
+659 SSPLCLKFLKKYVGAE
-670 QIGSDE
+670 E
-676 FINDIERYCYWIED
+676 FVNGGERYCIWVENEFETAYSNPLLAD
-690 SELEE
+690 RFS
-695 ALNIPPI
+695 
-702 REAVYNVKEY
+702 RCKEF
-712 RLNSKDKTLHLQAK
+712 RQNSKKEGTRKIAATPHLFGERKYLPQPSIVVPQTGSERRRYLPMGIADKDTVLSNAV
-726 KPHQFRE
+726 R
-733 FFECN
+733 
-738 DNSLLVPIVS
+738 
-748 SETREYIPIGFV
+748 
-760 QNKTIVPNSAQVIYD
+760 VIYGGD
-775 ANYLIFGLLTSRM
+775 MCLYAIIASYM
-788 HNLWVRKN
+788 HMVWIRAV
-796 AGRLEN
+796 AGRLKQDMQ
-802 RFRYSIFLCYN
+802 YSNTICYN

-821 KEQKEHLTELAEEVL
+821 KEQKERLTELAEEVL

-855 MPDDLKQAHQALDIA
+855 MPDDLKQAHQALDMA

-893 YEKMTKKK
+893 YERMTKKK

>member
-180 QQIHNINVF
+180 QQVHNINVF

-259 GGLFKTHIPIPI
+259 GGLFKTHIPIPV

-334 TEEFVR
+334 TEEYVR

-395 RLPFSNISLTQFYG
+395 RLPFPNISLTQFYG

-483 YVGSRNQNDSQKNDI
+483 YVGSRNQNEEQKSDI
-498 DFTLSDISQS
+498 DFVLYDVKQA
-508 RRLDYIAIW
+508 RRLDYISIW
-517 FVKGAKFI
+517 FVKGARYIHGI
-525 KQLEKGKLAFVST
+525 KQCRMAFVST
-538 NSITQGEQTSILWNY
+538 NSITQGEQTSILWGH
-553 ILSLDI
+553 IFSLGV
-559 EIGFAYTTFKW
+559 EIGFAYTTFNW
-570 TNNAKYNAGISV
+570 SNNAKYNAGISV
-582 VIIGLRNLSNY
+582 VIIGLQNECKKNKYLY
-593 AKFIFKGNEKVC
+593 KDNEKITVDN
-605 VEHISPYLS
+605 ISPYLS
-614 DDNIGSVTKHTTP
+614 DDKLGTVAKQTMP
-627 ISANFP
+627 ISANIP
-633 EMRRGNMPNDKEFLR
+633 EMRRGNMPNDKEYLR
-648 LTPYEKEQVIL
+648 LTAEEKEQIIFQ
-659 EYPNAEKFIRR
+659 YPNAEKFIRL
-670 QIGSDE
+670 QIGSNEYINSIEKYCFWIDDKDIDE
-676 FINDIERYCYWIED
+676 
-690 SELEE
+690 
-695 ALNIPPI
+695 AMNIPPI
-702 REAVYNVKEY
+702 RTAVENVREY
-712 RLNSKDKTLHLQAK
+712 RLNSKDVTLHQQAK

-733 FFECN
+733 FFECSEK
-738 DNSLLVPIVS
+738 SLIIPIVS
-748 SETREYIPIGFV
+748 SSNRDYIPIGFLP
-760 QNKTIVPNSAQVIYD
+760 NKTIVPNSAQVIYD
-775 ANYLIFGLLTSRM
+775 ADILIFGFLTSKL
-788 HNLWVRKN
+788 HNIWVRQN
-796 AGRLEN
+796 AGRM
-802 RFRYSIFLCYN
+802 RSDFRYSIFLCYN
-813 TFPFPKIT
+813 TFPFPKTT

-855 MPDDLKQAHQALDIA
+855 MPDDLKQAHHALDIA

-887 EYLFKL
+887 EYLFKQ

>member
-134 DFDFFKPLA
+134 DFEFFKPLA

-250 KITQFPYVN
+250 KITQFPFVN

-380 LEIQIWKRLR
+380 LEIQIWKRLKE
-390 QLGSD
+390 LGSYII
-395 RLPFSNISLTQFYG
+395 PFSYIELSQFYG

-422 SLWLAEHQVN
+422 SLWLAKHQADN
-432 NLFYKELGS
+432 HFHKELGS

-453 IVCGNACRL
+453 IVCVNACRL

-483 YVGSRNQNDSQKNDI
+483 YLGSSMQDNDQKRDKDIVFAQNKNYKN
-498 DFTLSDISQS
+498 
-508 RRLDYIAIW
+508 LDYIGCW
-517 FVKGAKFI
+517 FLKGAEYISGTKAI
-525 KQLEKGKLAFVST
+525 CSFVST
-538 NSITQGEQTSILWNY
+538 NSICQGEQVAMMWKPIDKLNCR
-553 ILSLDI
+553 IK
-559 EIGFAYTTFKW
+559 FAYKSFKW
-570 TNNAKYNAGISV
+570 KNNAKHNAGV
-582 VIIGLRNLSNY
+582 TCTIIGIADKNKIKECLLIDGSNVCKVPFINYYLLPTANIYIQGLVNPISNIPTMDYGSKAADGGNLIMSETEKND
-593 AKFIFKGNEKVC
+593 IINENNSELLKT
-605 VEHISPYLS
+605 L
-614 DDNIGSVTKHTTP
+614 IGS
-627 ISANFP
+627 
-633 EMRRGNMPNDKEFLR
+633 
-648 LTPYEKEQVIL
+648 Q
-659 EYPNAEKFIRR
+659 
-670 QIGSDE
+670 E
-676 FINDIERYCYWIED
+676 FINGEERFCLWITDKNFDI
-690 SELEE
+690 
-695 ALNIPPI
+695 ALSCPKI
-702 REAVYNVKEY
+702 RTRIEAVRNM
-712 RLNSKDKTLHLQAK
+712 RLNSPKQATIKDADR
-726 KPHQFRE
+726 PHQFSEIRYQPT
-733 FFECN
+733 
-738 DNSLLVPIVS
+738 DAIIVPSVS
-748 SETREYIPIGFV
+748 SERREYIPIGFV
-760 QNKTIVPNSAQVIYD
+760 DKNTVISNSAFAVYD
-775 ANYLIFGLLTSRM
+775 AELWLFSLLTSKI
-788 HNLWVRKN
+788 HNVWVRTVG
-796 AGRLEN
+796 GRLEE
-802 RFRYSIFLCYN
+802 RIRYSATLCYN

-855 MPDDLKQAHQALDIA
+855 MPDDLKEAHKALDIA
-870 VEQCYRPEPF
+870 VEQCYRIEPF

-893 YEKMTKKK
+893 YERMTKKK

>member
-16 QALENIA
+16 QSLENIA
-23 EKCTKEN
+23 ERCTKEN

-50 IDGRGN
+50 MDGRGN
-56 DAKDGRTILIKKL
+56 DAKDGRTILVKKL

-82 DNLYDLLETMQK
+82 DNLYDIIEAMQK
-94 DTAISKKEPRLYVVS
+94 DSSIYKKEPRLYVAS
-109 DGERIIA
+109 DGKRIIA

-124 YDNDISLLWK
+124 YDNDISLMWK
-134 DFDFFKPLA
+134 DFEFFKPLA

-180 QQIHNINVF
+180 QQVHNINVF

-213 AIRQDTKADGTD
+213 AIREDTKADGSD
-225 LAEFLDGIFDIMAI
+225 LEEFLDGIFDIMAI

-259 GGLFKTHIPIPI
+259 GGLFKTHIPIPT

-300 QAVINPDDRAGLGI
+300 QAVINPDDRAGLGV

-340 VKDDAKKLNALM
+340 VRDDAKKLNALM
-352 MRLSKI
+352 FRLSKI

-390 QLGSD
+390 ELGSTQ
-395 RLPFSNISLTQFYG
+395 LPFSNISLTQFYG

-432 NLFYKELGS
+432 NLFWKELGS

-453 IVCGNACRL
+453 IICGNACRL

-469 HTADEEVYVMGNPP
+469 HTADEEVYIMGNPP
-483 YVGSRNQNDSQKNDI
+483 YVGSRNQNEEQKSDI
-498 DFTLSDISQS
+498 DFVLYDVRQA
-508 RRLDYIAIW
+508 RRLDYISIW
-517 FVKGAKFI
+517 FVKGAKYI
-525 KQLEKGKLAFVST
+525 NNCKKCKLSFVST
-538 NSITQGEQTSILWNY
+538 NSITQGEQTSILWGY
-553 ILSLDI
+553 ILALSV
-559 EIGFAYTTFKW
+559 EIGFAYTTFNW
-570 TNNAKYNAGISV
+570 SNNAKHNAGISV
-582 VIIGLRNLSNY
+582 VIIGLQNECRKQKYLY
-593 AKFIFKGNEKVC
+593 RDNEKLS
-605 VEHISPYLS
+605 VESISPYLS
-614 DDNIGSVTKHTTP
+614 DDNLGTVTRQTRP
-627 ISANFP
+627 ISANIP
-633 EMRRGNMPNDKEFLR
+633 EMRRGNMPNDEEHLR
-648 LTPYEKEQVIL
+648 LTPEEKEQIIL
-659 EYPNAEKFIRR
+659 QYPNAEKFIRL
-670 QIGSDE
+670 QIGSNE
-676 FINDIERYCYWIED
+676 YINSIEKYCYWID
-690 SELEE
+690 DKDVEE
-695 ALNIPPI
+695 AMSIPPI
-702 REAVYNVKEY
+702 RTAVENVKEY
-712 RLNSKDKTLHLQAK
+712 RLNSKDVTLHQQAK

-738 DNSLLVPIVS
+738 KDSLIIPIVS
-748 SETREYIPIGFV
+748 SSNRDYIPIGFLPDE
-760 QNKTIVPNSAQVIYD
+760 TIVPNSAQVIYD
-775 ANYLIFGLLTSRM
+775 ANIYIFAFLTSKL
-788 HNLWVRKN
+788 HNVWVRQN
-796 AGRLEN
+796 AGRMRN
-802 RFRYSIFLCYN
+802 DFRYSIFLCYN
-813 TFPFPKIT
+813 TFPFPVIT
-821 KEQKEHLTELAEEVL
+821 SEQKDNLKELAENVL
-836 LTRENHTEMTLGEM
+836 KARENHTEMTLGEM

-855 MPDDLKQAHQALDIA
+855 MPNDLRGAHQALDVA
-870 VEQCYRPEPF
+870 VEQCYRSEPF
-880 TSDDERL
+880 TSDNERL
-887 EYLFKL
+887 EYLFRL
-893 YEKMTKKK
+893 YERMTRQ

>member
-16 QALENIA
+16 QSLENIA
-23 EKCTKEN
+23 ERCTKEN

-50 IDGRGN
+50 MDGRGN
-56 DAKDGRTILIKKL
+56 DAKDGRTILVKKL
-69 IAYRATDN
+69 IAYRATEN

-82 DNLYDLLETMQK
+82 DNLYDIIEAMQK
-94 DTAISKKEPRLYVVS
+94 DSSIYKKEPRLYVAS
-109 DGERIIA
+109 DGKRIIA

-124 YDNDISLLWK
+124 YDNDISLMWK
-134 DFDFFKPLA
+134 DFEFFKPLA

-173 YNDVHDR
+173 YNNVHDR
-180 QQIHNINVF
+180 QQVHNINVF

-213 AIRQDTKADGTD
+213 AIREDTKADGSD
-225 LAEFLDGIFDIMAI
+225 LEEFLDGIFDIMAI

-259 GGLFKTHIPIPI
+259 GGLFKTHIPIPT

-300 QAVINPDDRAGLGI
+300 QAVINPDDRAGLGV

-340 VKDDAKKLNALM
+340 VKDDAKKLNTLM
-352 MRLSKI
+352 FRLSKI

-390 QLGSD
+390 ELGSTQ
-395 RLPFSNISLTQFYG
+395 LPFSNILLTQFYG

-483 YVGSRNQNDSQKNDI
+483 YLGSSMQDEEQKKDKDI
-498 DFTLSDISQS
+498 VFAKNKNYKN
-508 RRLDYIAIW
+508 LDYIGCW
-517 FVKGAKFI
+517 FLKGAEYISGTKAI
-525 KQLEKGKLAFVST
+525 CSFVST
-538 NSITQGEQTSILWNY
+538 NSICQGEQVAMMWQPIDKLNCQ
-553 ILSLDI
+553 IK
-559 EIGFAYTTFKW
+559 FAYKSFKW
-570 TNNAKYNAGISV
+570 KNNAKYNAGV
-582 VIIGLRNLSNY
+582 TCTIIGIADKNKIKECLLIDGSNVCKVPFINYYLLPTANIYIQGLSY
-593 AKFIFKGNEKVC
+593 
-605 VEHISPYLS
+605 
-614 DDNIGSVTKHTTP
+614 P
-627 ISANFP
+627 ISSLP
-633 EMRRGNMPNDKEFLR
+633 TMDYGNKAVDGTNLR
-648 LTPYEKEQVIL
+648 LSPQEKEIL
-659 EYPNAEKFIRR
+659 LNTEPQSKKFIRKLT
-670 QIGSDE
+670 GSDE
-676 FINDIERYCYWIED
+676 LINDVERYCLWIYNQD
-690 SELEE
+690 LEE
-695 ALNIPPI
+695 ALSIPFI
-702 REAVYNVKEY
+702 LDRINKCRAM
-712 RLNSKDKTLHLQAK
+712 RLSSKDIGAVKLAERS
-726 KPHQFRE
+726 HQFRDMRE
-733 FFECN
+733 SI
-738 DNSLLVPIVS
+738 DISIVIPRVS
-748 SETREYIPIGFV
+748 SEKREYIPIGYCEPY
-760 QNKTIVPNSAQVIYD
+760 TIVSDSAFVSFTKESYVF
-775 ANYLIFGLLTSRM
+775 AVLTSKI
-788 HNLWVRKN
+788 HNVWVRAVGGK
-796 AGRLEN
+796 LEE
-802 RFRYSIFLCYN
+802 RIRYSATLCYN

-821 KEQKEHLTELAEEVL
+821 KEQKERLTELAEEVL

>member
-77 GLFGD
+77 CLFGD

-134 DFDFFKPLA
+134 DFEFFKPLA

-239 EDKQIRASLPN
+239 EDKQIRTSLPN

-259 GGLFKTHIPIPI
+259 GGLFKTHIPIPV

-483 YVGSRNQNDSQKNDI
+483 YLGSSMQDNDQKRDKDIVFAQNKNYKN
-498 DFTLSDISQS
+498 
-508 RRLDYIAIW
+508 LDYIGCW
-517 FVKGAKFI
+517 FLKGAEYISGTKAI
-525 KQLEKGKLAFVST
+525 CSFVST
-538 NSITQGEQTSILWNY
+538 NSICQGEQVAMMWKPIDKLNCR
-553 ILSLDI
+553 IK
-559 EIGFAYTTFKW
+559 FAYKSFKW
-570 TNNAKYNAGISV
+570 KNNAKHNAGV
-582 VIIGLRNLSNY
+582 TCTIIGIADKNKIKECLLIDGSNVCKVPFINYYLLPTANIYIQGLVNPISNIPTMDYGSKAADGGNLIMSETEKND
-593 AKFIFKGNEKVC
+593 IINENNSELLKT
-605 VEHISPYLS
+605 L
-614 DDNIGSVTKHTTP
+614 IGS
-627 ISANFP
+627 
-633 EMRRGNMPNDKEFLR
+633 
-648 LTPYEKEQVIL
+648 Q
-659 EYPNAEKFIRR
+659 
-670 QIGSDE
+670 E
-676 FINDIERYCYWIED
+676 FINGEERFCLWITDKNFDI
-690 SELEE
+690 
-695 ALNIPPI
+695 ALSCPKI
-702 REAVYNVKEY
+702 RTRIEAVRNM
-712 RLNSKDKTLHLQAK
+712 RLNSPKQATIKDADR
-726 KPHQFRE
+726 PHQFSEIRYQPT
-733 FFECN
+733 
-738 DNSLLVPIVS
+738 DAIIVPSVS
-748 SETREYIPIGFV
+748 SERREYIPIGFV
-760 QNKTIVPNSAQVIYD
+760 DKNTVISNSAFAVYD
-775 ANYLIFGLLTSRM
+775 AELWLFSLLTSNI
-788 HNLWVRKN
+788 HNVWVRTVG
-796 AGRLEN
+796 GRLEE
-802 RFRYSIFLCYN
+802 RIRYSATLCYN
-813 TFPFPKIT
+813 TFPVPKIT

-855 MPDDLKQAHQALDIA
+855 MPDDLKEAHKALDLA
-870 VEQCYRPEPF
+870 VEECYRPEPF

>member
-1 MAKKNKGTFSYLEAQ
+1 MAKKNKGTFSYIETQ
-16 QALENIA
+16 QALEHIT

-30 IVYELLRIFC
+30 LVYELLRIFC

-77 GLFGD
+77 RLLGD
-82 DNLYDLLETMQK
+82 DNIYDLIEAMQK
-94 DTAISKKEPRLYVVS
+94 DTVISKKEPRLYVAS
-109 DGERIIA
+109 DGKRIIA
-116 YDPKEEDL
+116 YDPKEDDF
-124 YDNDISLLWK
+124 YDNDISLMWK
-134 DFDFFKPLA
+134 DFEFFKPLA

-180 QQIHNINVF
+180 QQVHNINVF

-213 AIRQDTKADGTD
+213 AIREDTKADGTD
-225 LAEFLDGIFDIMAI
+225 LEEFLDGIFDIMAI
-239 EDKQIRASLPN
+239 KDKQTRASLPS

-259 GGLFKTHIPIPI
+259 GGLFKTHIPIPT
-271 LSRRTRMLMLKCGEY
+271 LSRRTRILMLKCGEY

-334 TEEFVR
+334 TEEFIR
-340 VKDDAKKLNALM
+340 VKDDAKKLNMLM
-352 MRLSKI
+352 FRLSKI

-380 LEIQIWKRLR
+380 LEMQIWKRLR
-390 QLGSD
+390 ELGSTQ
-395 RLPFSNISLTQFYG
+395 LPISYISLTQFYG

-432 NLFYKELGS
+432 NLFNKELGS
-441 KVDALPLGKSGN
+441 KVEALPLGKSGN

-469 HTADEEVYVMGNPP
+469 HTVDEEVYVMGNPP
-483 YVGSRNQNDSQKNDI
+483 YLGSSMQDEEQKKDKDI
-498 DFTLSDISQS
+498 VFAKNKNYKN
-508 RRLDYIAIW
+508 LDYIGCW
-517 FVKGAKFI
+517 FLKGAEYISGTKAI
-525 KQLEKGKLAFVST
+525 CSFVST
-538 NSITQGEQTSILWNY
+538 NSICQGEQVAMMWQPIDKLNCQ
-553 ILSLDI
+553 IK
-559 EIGFAYTTFKW
+559 FAYKSFKW
-570 TNNAKYNAGISV
+570 KNNAKYNAGV
-582 VIIGLRNLSNY
+582 TCTIIGIADKNKIKECLLIDGSNVCKVPFINYYLLPTANIYIQGLSY
-593 AKFIFKGNEKVC
+593 
-605 VEHISPYLS
+605 
-614 DDNIGSVTKHTTP
+614 P
-627 ISANFP
+627 ISSLP
-633 EMRRGNMPNDKEFLR
+633 TMDYGNKAVDGTNLR
-648 LTPYEKEQVIL
+648 LSPQEKEIL
-659 EYPNAEKFIRR
+659 LNTEPQSKKFIRKLT
-670 QIGSDE
+670 GSDE
-676 FINDIERYCYWIED
+676 LINDVERYCLWIYNQD
-690 SELEE
+690 LEE
-695 ALNIPPI
+695 ALSIPFI
-702 REAVYNVKEY
+702 LDRINKCRAM
-712 RLNSKDKTLHLQAK
+712 RLSSKDIGAVKLAERS
-726 KPHQFRE
+726 HQFRDMRE
-733 FFECN
+733 SI
-738 DNSLLVPIVS
+738 DISIVIPRVS
-748 SETREYIPIGFV
+748 SEKREYIPIGYCEPY
-760 QNKTIVPNSAQVIYD
+760 TIVSDSAFVSFTKESYVF
-775 ANYLIFGLLTSRM
+775 AVLTSKI
-788 HNLWVRKN
+788 HNVWVRAVGGK
-796 AGRLEN
+796 LEE
-802 RFRYSIFLCYN
+802 RIRYSATLCYN
-813 TFPFPKIT
+813 TYPFPKIT
-821 KEQKEHLTELAEEVL
+821 KEQKERLTELAEEVL

>member
-116 YDPKEEDL
+116 YDPKEKDL

-180 QQIHNINVF
+180 QQVHNINVF

-395 RLPFSNISLTQFYG
+395 RLPFSNISLKQFYG

-483 YVGSRNQNDSQKNDI
+483 YLGSSMQDEEQKKDLTIVCGN
-498 DFTLSDISQS
+498 FESYKN
-508 RRLDYIAIW
+508 LDYISCW
-517 FVKGAKFI
+517 FVKGAKYI
-525 KQLEKGKLAFVST
+525 KDCVAKLAFVST
-538 NSITQGEQTSILWNY
+538 NSICQGEQVSMLWKPILNHN
-553 ILSLDI
+553 I
-559 EIGFAYTTFKW
+559 EIAFAYKSFKW
-570 TNNAKYNAGISV
+570 SNSAKNKAAVVV
-582 VIIGLRNLSNY
+582 VILGLQNTNKNNKLLYSDNVVQ
-593 AKFIFKGNEKVC
+593 KVDY
-605 VEHISPYLS
+605 ISPYLLPNVTS
-614 DDNIGSVTKHTTP
+614 IIGRTVNP
-627 ISANFP
+627 ISMFP
-633 EMRRGNMPNDKEFLR
+633 TMIMGSKPTDGGFLIMSED
-648 LTPYEKEQVIL
+648 EKTALVEK
-659 EYPNAEKFIRR
+659 YPEVRPIIKGYMGADDFLNSF
-670 QIGSDE
+670 S
-676 FINDIERYCYWIED
+676 RYCLWMNENDYKTYG
-690 SELEE
+690 
-695 ALNIPPI
+695 NIPPI
-702 REAVYNVKEY
+702 KERVEGVRQM
-712 RLNSKDKTLHLQAK
+712 RLSSNTPSTQEYAK
-726 KPHQFRE
+726 YPYQFRQPQYIE
-733 FFECN
+733 SE
-738 DNSLLVPIVS
+738 SIIVPSTS
-748 SETREYIPIGFV
+748 SERREYVPIGFL
-760 QNKTIVPNSAQVIYD
+760 NKDVVVSNSAYVVYGAD
-775 ANYLIFGLLTSRM
+775 LLLFAIITSKL
-788 HNLWVRKN
+788 HNVWVRTVG
-796 AGRLEN
+796 GRLKTDY
-802 RFRYSIFLCYN
+802 RYTNTLCYN

-821 KEQKEHLTELAEEVL
+821 KEQKERLTELAEEVL

-855 MPDDLKQAHQALDIA
+855 MPDDLKEAHKALDIA

-880 TSDDERL
+880 SSDDERL

-893 YEKMTKKK
+893 YERMTKKK

>member
-16 QALENIA
+16 QSLENIA
-23 EKCTKEN
+23 ERCTKDN

-50 IDGRGN
+50 MDGRGN
-56 DAKDGRTILIKKL
+56 DAKDGRTILVKKL
-69 IAYRATDN
+69 IAYRATEN

-82 DNLYDLLETMQK
+82 DNLYDIIEAMQK
-94 DTAISKKEPRLYVVS
+94 DSSIYKKEPRLYVAS
-109 DGERIIA
+109 DGKRIIA

-124 YDNDISLLWK
+124 YDNDISLMWK
-134 DFDFFKPLA
+134 DFEFFKPLA

-180 QQIHNINVF
+180 QQVHNINVF

-213 AIRQDTKADGTD
+213 AIREDTKADGSD
-225 LAEFLDGIFDIMAI
+225 LEEFLDGIFDIMAV

-259 GGLFKTHIPIPI
+259 GGLFKTHIPIPT

-300 QAVINPDDRAGLGI
+300 QAVINPDDRAGLGV

-340 VKDDAKKLNALM
+340 VKDDAKKLNTLM
-352 MRLSKI
+352 FRLSKI

-390 QLGSD
+390 ELGSTQ
-395 RLPFSNISLTQFYG
+395 LPFSNISLTQFYG

-432 NLFYKELGS
+432 NLFWKELGS

-453 IVCGNACRL
+453 IICGNACRL

-483 YVGSRNQNDSQKNDI
+483 YLGSSMQDNEQKRDKDI
-498 DFTLSDISQS
+498 VFALNKNYKN
-508 RRLDYIAIW
+508 LDYIGCW
-517 FVKGAKFI
+517 FLKGAEYISGTKAI
-525 KQLEKGKLAFVST
+525 CSFVST
-538 NSITQGEQTSILWNY
+538 NSICQGEQVAMMWQPIDKLNCQ
-553 ILSLDI
+553 IK
-559 EIGFAYTTFKW
+559 FAYKSFKW
-570 TNNAKYNAGISV
+570 KNNAKYNAGV
-582 VIIGLRNLSNY
+582 TCTIIGIADKNKIKECLLIDGSNVCKVPFINYYLLPTTNIYIQGLVNPISNIPTMDYGSKAADGGHLILSHQEKENIINEHNSVLFK
-593 AKFIFKGNEKVC
+593 KFI
-605 VEHISPYLS
+605 
-614 DDNIGSVTKHTTP
+614 GS
-627 ISANFP
+627 
-633 EMRRGNMPNDKEFLR
+633 
-648 LTPYEKEQVIL
+648 Q
-659 EYPNAEKFIRR
+659 
-670 QIGSDE
+670 E
-676 FINDIERYCYWIED
+676 FINDEERFCLWITD
-690 SELEE
+690 
-695 ALNIPPI
+695 ANLNIALATPEI
-702 REAVYNVKEY
+702 QERIESVKIM
-712 RLNSKDKTLHLQAK
+712 RLNSPKQATVKDAERA
-726 KPHQFRE
+726 HQFSEIRYQPT
-733 FFECN
+733 
-738 DNSLLVPIVS
+738 DAIIVPAVS
-748 SETREYIPIGFV
+748 SERREYIPIGFV
-760 QNKTIVPNSAQVIYD
+760 DNNTVISNSAFAVYD
-775 ANYLIFGLLTSRM
+775 AELWLFALLTSKL
-788 HNLWVRKN
+788 HNVWVRTVG
-796 AGRLEN
+796 GRLEE
-802 RFRYSIFLCYN
+802 RIRYSATLCYN

-821 KEQKEHLTELAEEVL
+821 EEQKERLTELAEEVL

-855 MPDDLKQAHQALDIA
+855 MPNDLKEAHQALDIA
-870 VEQCYRPEPF
+870 VEQCYRTEPF

-887 EYLFKL
+887 EYLFKQ

>member
-1 MAKKNKGTFSYLEAQ
+1 MAKKNRGTFSYLEAQ
-16 QALENIA
+16 QSLENIA
-23 EKCTKEN
+23 ERCTKEN
-30 IVYELLRIFC
+30 VVYELLRIFC

-50 IDGRGN
+50 MDGRGN

-69 IAYRATDN
+69 IAYRATEN

-82 DNLYDLLETMQK
+82 DNLYDIIEAMQK
-94 DTAISKKEPRLYVVS
+94 DSSIKKKEPRLYVAS
-109 DGERIIA
+109 DGKRIIA

-124 YDNDISLLWK
+124 YDNDIALMWK
-134 DFDFFKPLA
+134 DFEFFKPLA

-173 YNDVHDR
+173 YNDVYDR
-180 QQIHNINVF
+180 QQVHNINVF

-213 AIRQDTKADGTD
+213 AIREDTKADGSD
-225 LAEFLDGIFDIMAI
+225 LEEFLDGIFDIMAI

-259 GGLFKTHIPIPI
+259 GGLFRTHIPIPT

-352 MRLSKI
+352 LRLSKI

-390 QLGSD
+390 ELGSTQ
-395 RLPFSNISLTQFYG
+395 LPFSNISLTQFYG

-462 DWNTVCP
+462 YWNTVCP

-483 YVGSRNQNDSQKNDI
+483 YLGSRNQEEMHKEDLDYTVS
-498 DFTLSDISQS
+498 TLQNY
-508 RRLDYIAIW
+508 RKLDYIAIW
-517 FVKGAKFI
+517 FYKGANYI
-525 KQLEKGKLAFVST
+525 KGTKSKVAFVST
-538 NSITQGEQTSILWNY
+538 NSICQGEQVAYLWKP
-553 ILSLDI
+553 IFEQGI
-559 EIGFAYTTFKW
+559 EIGFAHKSFKW
-570 TNNAKYNAGISV
+570 NNNAKNVANVIV
-582 VIIGLRNLSNY
+582 VIIGLVNKNKEVKKIFSNEQC
-593 AKFIFKGNEKVC
+593 IIG
-605 VEHISPYLS
+605 EHINAYLS
-614 DDNIGSVTKHTTP
+614 LTNDVFISNRTTP
-627 ISANFP
+627 LNTSVATILYGSEPREGGGLMLSPDEKNIIIA
-633 EMRRGNMPNDKEFLR
+633 ESDKF
-648 LTPYEKEQVIL
+648 
-659 EYPNAEKFIRR
+659 EKFIKRAV
-670 QIGSDE
+670 GSDE
-676 FINDIERYCYWIED
+676 FINDIERYCLWIADKDVCEAKKSAYISNRLQYVEQYRLTSKRAD
-690 SELEE
+690 TRKYSNKPNCFTNSTYKNQNAIIIPIISSERRDYIPLGYIDFDTVI
-695 ALNIPPI
+695 LNSAF
-702 REAVYNVKEY
+702 AVY
-712 RLNSKDKTLHLQAK
+712 
-726 KPHQFRE
+726 
-733 FFECN
+733 
-738 DNSLLVPIVS
+738 
-748 SETREYIPIGFV
+748 
-760 QNKTIVPNSAQVIYD
+760 D
-775 ANYLIFGLLTSRM
+775 AELWLFALLTSKL
-788 HNLWVRKN
+788 HNIWVRTVG
-796 AGRLEN
+796 GRLKTDY
-802 RFRYSIFLCYN
+802 RYSATLCYN
-813 TFPFPKIT
+813 TFPFPKVS
-821 KEQKEHLTELAEEVL
+821 KEQKERLTELAEEVL

-850 YNPET
+850 YSPES

-880 TSDDERL
+880 ASDDERL
-887 EYLFKL
+887 EYLFNQ